1 MMKNISKTNMLRIR
15 LFKEDLDNYDKIVRA
30 IKAGFPIYYRLGY
43 RYQGA
48 MLNELSIKQALSIL
62 PQYKPKKGLKELI
75 LEEDYSGKKYL
86 VLNEFTETDLSDEI
100 Y

>member
-1 MMKNISKTNMLRIR
+1 MKNISKTKMLRVR
-15 LFKEDLDNYDKIVRA
+15 LFKEDLNNYDKIVRA

-48 MLNELSIKQALSIL
+48 VLNELSIKQALSVL
-62 PQYKPKKGLKELI
+62 PQYKPKRGLKELI
-75 LEEDYSGKKYL
+75 LEEGYGGKKYL
-86 VLNEFTETDLSDEI
+86 VLNEFTETDLEDEI